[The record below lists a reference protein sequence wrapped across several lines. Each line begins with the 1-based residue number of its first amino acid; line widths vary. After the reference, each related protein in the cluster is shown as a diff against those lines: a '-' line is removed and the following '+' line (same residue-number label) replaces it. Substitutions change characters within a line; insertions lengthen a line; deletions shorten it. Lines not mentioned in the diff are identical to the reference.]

1 MSARSPRT
9 RGGCTTF
16 TATSGSGAATRS
28 VHTLRPITSIQMNNQ
43 AIVITFYVVVPGAT
57 VRVTAVPRI
66 AAGTRPVTA
75 AATAAFG
82 SVSARTAYNELPVL
96 GLDSLSFAIIVSRVE
111 TVPGVDPFS
120 ENEDAPFQVNLG
132 GFIRFHE
139 NAVV

>member
-1 MSARSPRT
+1 
-9 RGGCTTF
+9 
-16 TATSGSGAATRS
+16 
-28 VHTLRPITSIQMNNQ
+28 MNNQ
-43 AIVITFYVVVPGAT
+43 AIVLTFYVVVPGAT

-66 AAGTRPVTA
+66 AAGTRPGTV

-82 SVSARTAYNELPVL
+82 SVSARTAYNESPVLDL

-120 ENEDAPFQVNLG
+120 ENEDALFQVNLG
-132 GFIRFHE
+132 GFMRFHE